1 VRVPRTAV
9 DEVRRRSSRTE
20 QLRRYTA
27 LGPDQD
33 ESLSL
38 NYYSSL
44 KGGKYSSKGTKPRIQ
59 KESASD
65 NTSKMKDENTGNL
78 LVNTRLQELEAQ
90 LMREKESKQCVVCLD
105 RPRMMMMRPCNHYC
119 ICEECSMN
127 LSRCPICTK
136 RFIRMEKIYNV

>member
-1 VRVPRTAV
+1 VRVPPAAV
-9 DEVRRRSSRTE
+9 GRSSRTE
-20 QLRRYTA
+20 QLNNQRRSTA

-33 ESLSL
+33 ESLLL

-44 KGGKYSSKGTKPRIQ
+44 KGGKYSSKGTKP

-65 NTSKMKDENTGNL
+65 NTSKRKDENTGNL